1 LLDTKLD
8 VSEADSTLLS
18 TNGMKQIINYV
29 KSCLLLFTIIPCSC
43 LVLKNKK
50 MKKYRK
56 LLIVSLLF
64 GFLFSTSSC
73 LIIPRRDGSK
83 SSIINSKGKSNK
95 NHPRKNRKNS
105 KIFKMIIEY
114 NSPSDFQENKWV
126 DEFIINEK
134 NRT

>member
-1 LLDTKLD
+1 
-8 VSEADSTLLS
+8 
-18 TNGMKQIINYV
+18 
-29 KSCLLLFTIIPCSC
+29 
-43 LVLKNKK
+43 

-56 LLIVSLLF
+56 LLIIALLF

-73 LIIPRRDGSK
+73 LVMPRRDGSK